1 MKTVQALQQ
10 NFGSLHRLHICYW
23 HICCWQRNDY
33 TCLHAHL

>member
-10 NFGSLHRLHICYW
+10 NSRSLHRLHIC
-23 HICCWQRNDY
+23 RLLAENDY